1 MDGLIGEPAKK
12 RMSSRK
18 KQVLAYTIVLAV
30 CYVSFWLFAGGTG
43 AMGYSV
49 LVQLFALPVAGFVI
63 SLLMG
68 LDKSWKERQWWMLL
82 YFGFGFFLMQYG
94 TFSLANMLSKGSF
107 NLPERGLFSTGM
119 ALALPGMA
127 LGSVIRWERELA
139 ARPEGLRWAWLV
151 YGLVWGVC
159 VLVPYLIILLIG
171 ACTFAALFIP
181 IPEGVFL
188 SVESIIPALFLAGPC
203 GIAQLAAAG
212 MGFFLGK
219 SPDWTRQVKYLPV
232 FGAASFLGVGVGLSF
247 LPWELSPQVAAVL
260 MLASFLGG
268 MVPPLVGLGLARG
281 ALASRVR

>member
-1 MDGLIGEPAKK
+1 
-12 RMSSRK
+12 
-18 KQVLAYTIVLAV
+18 
-30 CYVSFWLFAGGTG
+30 
-43 AMGYSV
+43 
-49 LVQLFALPVAGFVI
+49 
-63 SLLMG
+63 
-68 LDKSWKERQWWMLL
+68 
-82 YFGFGFFLMQYG
+82 MQYG

-107 NLPERGLFSTGM
+107 NLPEWGLFSTGM

-127 LGSVIRWERELA
+127 LGSVIRWGRELA
-139 ARPEGLRWAWLV
+139 ARPEGMRRTWLV

-188 SVESIIPALFLAGPC
+188 SVESIIPVLFLAGPC

-232 FGAASFLGVGVGLSF
+232 FGAASFLGVGLGLSF
-247 LPWELSPQVAAVL
+247 LPWELSPQVEAVL

-281 ALASRVR
+281 ALASRIR

>member
-1 MDGLIGEPAKK
+1 MDGLIGEPEKK

-63 SLLMG
+63 SLIMG

-107 NLPERGLFSTGM
+107 SLPERGLFSTGM

-127 LGSVIRWERELA
+127 LGSVIRWGRELA
-139 ARPEGLRWAWLV
+139 ARPEGMRRAWLV
-151 YGLVWGVC
+151 YSLVWGVC

-203 GIAQLAAAG
+203 GIAQVAAAG

-219 SPDWTRQVKYLPV
+219 SPDWTRLVKYLPV
-232 FGAASFLGVGVGLSF
+232 FGAASFLGVGVGISF

-268 MVPPLVGLGLARG
+268 MVPPLVGLGLARE
-281 ALASRVR
+281 ALASRIR